1 MEQNLPATRAEEP
14 LVEPAE
20 RPALPPERPIS
31 VAYLPLA
38 LVAFII
44 IAFAIA
50 VWTFV
55 STSL

>member
-1 MEQNLPATRAEEP
+1 MEQNLPATRPGEP
-14 LVEPAE
+14 LAEADE

-38 LVAFII
+38 LIAFVL

-50 VWTFV
+50 AWTFL

>member
-1 MEQNLPATRAEEP
+1 MEQNLPATRTESP
-14 LVEPAE
+14 LVEADG
-20 RPALPPERPIS
+20 RSAVPPERPIS

-38 LVAFII
+38 LVAFTI

-55 STSL
+55 SASL